1 MVLLVVG
8 VLLPQLAFCVVVVRQ
23 LALAQQEASQRRFIQ
38 SAHEMALA
46 ADREMFSTI
55 HALQALSRSQNLE
68 AGNTAE
74 FYKEARRVKETQ
86 PAWTSVVLFRL
97 DGKSVLSTYYE
108 YGHPSELASDLESV
122 KRVVETRAAVVG
134 SLVDRGPGTMSAFP
148 VRVPVFFDG
157 QLRYVLSASIEPP
170 AMSEIVNGQ
179 RFGADEFTRTLVD
192 SRGTVVARTRNSQ
205 RYVGT
210 TASPNFNSRVRAID
224 IGLYRDDSEG
234 HPAYVAFS
242 RAQLCDWTAA
252 VLVPTEVIDGPA
264 RRSILGVVAA
274 GAALLVISAVGAFF
288 FSRRVSNQISA
299 AATAADTLAAG
310 GYPDVPPSNVDEVE
324 RLSQALR
331 SAADLLA
338 QRDRERNE
346 SLARAQAAQAQA
358 EAANRTKDQ
367 FLAMLGHELRNP
379 LGPIRNGAHLL
390 TTLAHDSPELPGVL
404 ESIERQ
410 VVHMTRLIDDLLD
423 TSRVARGKIVL
434 QVQRIDLC
442 SLLAQVVA
450 DFGHEFENAGVALS
464 CQSPDHPVF
473 VEGDPTR
480 LSQCVGNL
488 LHNALKFTPTGGHV
502 RLTLVATLEEGA
514 HISVGDNGAG
524 IDPALLPNLFEPFAQ
539 GPQALDRSQ
548 GGLGLGLALVKGL
561 VEAHG
566 GYVQA
571 YSDGANKGSVFTI
584 SLPVAGFEP
593 VPATPAPRLPD
604 GERRRILLVED
615 MRDAARMLKLIL
627 SAAGHEVKIALTA
640 GEALDTVQSFTPQVI
655 VCDIGLPDMDGYAL
669 CRRFRELPALAGIRL
684 IALTGYGQ
692 TEDVVLAKQAGF
704 DIHLTKPVDIPT
716 LKSAIVADVT
726 PPAVPSPE
734 IPASPTPPADPST
747 SLHHAGT

>member
-8 VLLPQLAFCVVVVRQ
+8 VLLPQLAFCIVVVTQ
-23 LALAQQEASQRRFIQ
+23 LAKYQKEASERRFIQ
-38 SAHEMALA
+38 AAHDMALA
-46 ADREMFSTI
+46 VDRELASTS

-68 AGNTAE
+68 AGNMKA
-74 FYKEARRVKETQ
+74 FYEEARRVRETQ
-86 PAWTSVVLFRL
+86 PAWTSVVLYQT
-97 DGKSVLSTYYE
+97 DGSTVFSTYYP
-108 YGHPSELASDLESV
+108 YGTTLEHVNDSDSLN
-122 KRVVETRAAVVG
+122 RVVETRKPVVG
-134 SLVDRGPGTMSAFP
+134 SLVDRGPNTMLAFP
-148 VRVPVFFDG
+148 VRVPIMFDG
-157 QLRYVLSASIEPP
+157 KLRYVLSATIEPP
-170 AMSEIVNGQ
+170 AMAEIVNGQ
-179 RFGADEFTRTLVD
+179 RFGTDEFTRTLVD
-192 SRGTVVARTRNSQ
+192 AHSTVVARTRSSQ
-205 RYVGT
+205 EYVGRQA
-210 TASPNFNSRVRAID
+210 TASFTANIRAIE
-224 IGLYRDDSEG
+224 IGIYRDGAADG

-242 RAQLCDWTAA
+242 RAPISDWTAA
-252 VLVPTEVIDGPA
+252 VVVPTETIDGAA

-274 GAALLVISAVGAFF
+274 GVALLIISAAGAFV

-299 AATAADTLAAG
+299 AAAAADTLAAG
-310 GYPDVPPSNVDEVE
+310 GYPDVAPSNVSEVE

-338 QRDRERNE
+338 QRDRERDE
-346 SLARAQAAQAQA
+346 SLANAQTARAQA

-390 TTLAHDSPELPGVL
+390 TTLPSGHPELPGVL

-434 QVQRIDLC
+434 QVQRLDVC
-442 SLLAQVVA
+442 SLLAQVA
-450 DFGHEFENAGVALS
+450 SDFAHEFDNAAVTLS
-464 CQSPDHPVF
+464 YQSPDYPVF
-473 VEGDPTR
+473 VEADPTR
-480 LSQCVGNL
+480 LAQCVGNL
-488 LHNALKFTPTGGHV
+488 LHNALKFTPSGGHV
-502 RLTLVATLEEGA
+502 RLTLVAAVEEGA
-514 HISVGDNGAG
+514 HVSVGDNGAG
-524 IDPALLPNLFEPFAQ
+524 IDPALLPQLFEPFAQ

-566 GYVQA
+566 GFVQA
-571 YSDGANKGSVFTI
+571 YSDGPGKGSVFTI
-584 SLPVAGFEP
+584 SLPVVGFEP
-593 VPATPAPRLPD
+593 IPAAPAPRIPEI
-604 GERRRILLVED
+604 ERRRILVVED

-640 GEALDTVQSFTPQVI
+640 GEALDIVQTFEPQVI

-669 CRRFRELPALAGIRL
+669 CRRFRQIPSLQSITL

-692 TEDVVLAKQAGF
+692 SEDVVLAKEAGF

-716 LKSAIVADVT
+716 LKSAIISLPSLT
-726 PPAVPSPE
+726 PDPEATPDPA
-734 IPASPTPPADPST
+734 PAAS
-747 SLHHAGT
+747 